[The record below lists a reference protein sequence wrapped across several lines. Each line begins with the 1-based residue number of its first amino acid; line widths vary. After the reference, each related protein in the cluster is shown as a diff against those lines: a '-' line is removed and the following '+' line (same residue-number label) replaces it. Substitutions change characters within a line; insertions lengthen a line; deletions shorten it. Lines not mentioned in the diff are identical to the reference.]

1 MKVGDAVLFVGFTK
15 KLKSLPEYLKDP
27 GIGLIIDICVFGDPT
42 RANVLWSNGTIGTG
56 LYKETLKVISLK

>member
-42 RANVLWSNGTIGTG
+42 RANVLWSNGTRGPG
-56 LYKETLKVISLK
+56 LYQETLKVIRLK